1 MSVQRIATDVV
12 TLGECMVALVAED
25 RGPLE
30 EVDQLRCLVAGT
42 EANVMVGLARLG
54 HEVAFIGRVGAD
66 PFGTIVVRRLRGEG
80 VDVSAVVFDPDAS
93 TGLLIRERR
102 AIGPSEVLYYRAGSA
117 GSRLDPSDVDAAA
130 ERGLFNASWLHVTGI
145 TAALSA
151 SARLALGRA
160 VQVARANAAIV
171 SLDINLRRKLWTDA
185 EARPILRDLAAQ
197 VDVLLG
203 DEDELGVLLGQ
214 TPEGGPEALARAAL
228 QLGPS
233 TVAVKLGERGSFAI
247 ASDEEPVHVSGFR
260 VDVVDPVGAG
270 DAFAAGFIA
279 ARLRKLDLATSL
291 LWGNASGACCI
302 AALGDLTGLPTL
314 DELSRVLDEP
324 NANQVIR

>member
-1 MSVQRIATDVV
+1 LTVRRTAPDVV
-12 TLGECMVALVAED
+12 TLGECVIALVAED
-25 RGPLE
+25 HGPL
-30 EVDQLRCLVAGT
+30 VDVDRLRRLVAGA
-42 EANVMVGLARLG
+42 EANVIVGLARLG
-54 HEVAFIGRVGAD
+54 HQVAFIGRVGAD
-66 PFGTIVVRRLRGEG
+66 PFGETIVRRLRGEG

-102 AIGPSEVLYYRAGSA
+102 AIGPSEVMYYRAGSA

-151 SARLALGRA
+151 SARLAVGRA
-160 VQVARANAAIV
+160 IQLARANGAIV

-203 DEDELGVLLGQ
+203 DEDELSVLLGHS
-214 TPEGGPEALARAAL
+214 PEGGPDALAHAAL

-233 TVAVKLGERGSFAI
+233 TAVVKLGERGSFGI
-247 ASDEEPVHVSGFR
+247 ASDEEPVLVSGLR

-291 LWGNASGACCI
+291 LWGNACGASCV
-302 AALGDLTGLPTL
+302 AAVGDLTGLPTL
-314 DELSRVLDEP
+314 DELGRLLEP
-324 NANQVIR
+324 SSDRAIR